1 MSQNGRVQEN
11 AEKYNKYS
19 GYVMRVVRE
28 DTWDDKRSFDDLLGE
43 IVMDRRRNFENFLRM
58 ETYVAL
64 QIRF

>member
-11 AEKYNKYS
+11 AEKYNKYR